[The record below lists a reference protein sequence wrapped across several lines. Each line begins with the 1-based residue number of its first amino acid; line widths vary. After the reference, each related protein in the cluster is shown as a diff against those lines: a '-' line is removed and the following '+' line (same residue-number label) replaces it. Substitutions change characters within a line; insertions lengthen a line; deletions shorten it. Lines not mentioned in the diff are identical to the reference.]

1 MPYSTYSARL
11 TGTKTISQVFGYARE
26 NADMKALADETKSWL
41 LDWFNIPSAQ
51 AEDRVTVMTL
61 SSIIEQMN
69 ATLMSFQVLVT
80 ATASISLLVGGIGI
94 MNMMLTNV
102 TERIREIGL
111 RKALGARASDITKQ
125 FLCESILICIMGGVI
140 GIALGYAGAWG
151 LAGSF
156 SSMITLETGIT
167 PIITPNIVMITS
179 GICIGIGLIF
189 GYWPA
194 RRASKLNPVE
204 SLRYQ

>member
-1 MPYSTYSARL
+1 
-11 TGTKTISQVFGYARE
+11 
-26 NADMKALADETKSWL
+26 MKALADKTKSWL

-51 AEDRVTVMTL
+51 VEDRVTVMTL

-69 ATLMSFQVLVT
+69 ATLMSFQILVT

-156 SSMITLETGIT
+156 SRMITIDTGIT
-167 PIITPNIVMITS
+167 PIITPTIVMVTS

>member
-1 MPYSTYSARL
+1 MCNLRFRAPLHYTVLHVFARL

-26 NADMKALADETKSWL
+26 NVDMKALADETKSWL

-102 TERIREIGL
+102 D
-111 RKALGARASDITKQ
+111 GA
-125 FLCESILICIMGGVI
+125 
-140 GIALGYAGAWG
+140 YWG
-151 LAGSF
+151 D
-156 SSMITLETGIT
+156 
-167 PIITPNIVMITS
+167 
-179 GICIGIGLIF
+179 
-189 GYWPA
+189 WPA
-194 RRASKLNPVE
+194 
-204 SLRYQ
+204 

>member
-1 MPYSTYSARL
+1 
-11 TGTKTISQVFGYARE
+11 
-26 NADMKALADETKSWL
+26 
-41 LDWFNIPSAQ
+41 
-51 AEDRVTVMTL
+51 
-61 SSIIEQMN
+61 
-69 ATLMSFQVLVT
+69 
-80 ATASISLLVGGIGI
+80 

-156 SSMITLETGIT
+156 SRMITIDTGIT
-167 PIITPNIVMITS
+167 PIITPTIVMVTS